1 MAASAEAELVAVMEE
16 PLVAELEVLME
27 VEIKGPLATLKAAAA
42 RAGPRAAE
50 GRGGAM
56 VVGGAAMAG
65 TTAGGVV
72 TGVVL
77 EAHPAVKNP
86 TNSLWK

>member
-1 MAASAEAELVAVMEE
+1 MAASAEAE
-16 PLVAELEVLME
+16 LVAELEVLME
-27 VEIKGPLATLKAAAA
+27 VEIKGPLATLMVAAAE
-42 RAGPRAAE
+42 RAGPRAAA
-50 GRGGAM
+50 GRAGVAM
-56 VVGGAAMAG
+56 GVGEAAMTVA
-65 TTAGGVV
+65 TAGGVV

>member
-42 RAGPRAAE
+42 RAGPRAAV
-50 GRGGAM
+50 GRGGALG
-56 VVGGAAMAG
+56 VGGAVMAG
-65 TTAGGVV
+65 TAGGVV